1 MKGDHMEN
9 RLSDRAQAAIR
20 FALATRGSRKGL
32 LLSSAP
38 NGESDAFAA
47 WSALMMRCNPYKV
60 GMMNMIRLSWDPE
73 RKALHDEIDSWFES
87 LPKNTQHSLTV
98 GLDKDRLAL
107 QTLGVW

>member
-1 MKGDHMEN
+1 MEN

-20 FALATRGSRKGL
+20 SALATKGPRKGL

-38 NGESDAFAA
+38 KSETDAFAA
-47 WSALMMRCNPYKV
+47 WSALMMRCNPFKV
-60 GMMNMIRLSWDPE
+60 GMCNMIRLAWDQD
-73 RKALHDEIDSWFES
+73 RKALHDEIDAWFES
-87 LPKNTQHSLTV
+87 LPKNTQHSLSV